1 MFPEVP
7 VEAVVAR
14 VTALGDGYHRAVA
27 TDADGTLWATDVA
40 DELFALLGERR
51 DFRGAAR
58 DALRRRAASYLDD
71 VPDDDHAL
79 AQALLRA
86 NAAGRIT
93 VAPMCELQAE
103 ATGERSE
110 AELAA
115 LYAEVAERVAPTVR
129 VGVRDLILQ
138 LRAVGWRVHVASGSL
153 GDAVAVCMR
162 RVGIPFD
169 TVDGAA
175 LRRRGDHVEAALDGE
190 IPLFDG
196 KVRAF
201 TRQGVWPAAVGLGDG
216 GWDVTFLRDAGLP
229 VLVHPKPAL
238 SEAMAGHPRAVVLV

>member
-1 MFPEVP
+1 MFPEASAEEVFAR
-7 VEAVVAR
+7 AV
-14 VTALGDGYHRAVA
+14 ALDGHHRAVA

-51 DFRGAAR
+51 DFRGGAR
-58 DALRRRAASYLDD
+58 EALRARARQHLDA
-71 VPDDDHAL
+71 VPDDDHVL

-86 NAAGRIT
+86 YAAGGI
-93 VAPMCELQAE
+93 AIGPMCELQAE
-103 ATGERSE
+103 STGERSE

-129 VGVRDLILQ
+129 PAVRDLV
-138 LRAVGWRVHVASGSL
+138 LRLRGAGWRVHVASGSL
-153 GDAVAVCMR
+153 GDAVAACMR
-162 RVGIPFD
+162 RAGIPYD
-169 TVDGAA
+169 VVDGAA
-175 LRRRGDHVEAALDGE
+175 LRRRGGWVEGALDGE
-190 IPLFDG
+190 VPLFEG

-201 TRQGVWPAAVGLGDG
+201 TRAGVWPAAVGMGDG

-238 SEAMAGHPRAVVLV
+238 REAMAGHPRAVVLV

>member
-1 MFPEVP
+1 MFPEVTAD
-7 VEAVVAR
+7 EVVAR
-14 VTALGDGYHRAVA
+14 VSGLAGYHRAIA

-40 DELFALLGERR
+40 DELFALLGARR

-58 DALRRRAASYLDD
+58 DVLRTRAARHLDA

-79 AQALLRA
+79 AQELLRE

-93 VAPMCELQAE
+93 VAPMCEMQAE

-110 AELAA
+110 DELAA

-129 VGVRDLILQ
+129 TGVRDLILR
-138 LRAVGWRVHVASGSL
+138 LRDVGWRVHVASGSL

-162 RVGIPFD
+162 RCGIPFD

-175 LRRRGDHVEAALDGE
+175 LRRRGSYVEAALDGE
-190 IPLFDG
+190 IPLFGG

-201 TRQGVWPAAVGLGDG
+201 TTAGVWPAAVGMGDG
-216 GWDVTFLRDAGLP
+216 GWDVTFLQDAGLP
-229 VLVHPKPAL
+229 VLIHPKPAL
-238 SEAMAGHPRAVVLV
+238 REAMAGHPRAVVLV